1 MLAGGRYPQSV
12 FRALK
17 LGKEGRE
24 LRRRFPEPWR
34 LGEMLAAD
42 RLDILPGED
51 RTWSVTTVDGFLS
64 EAAEDAIKVAE
75 GLAQR
80 EGRSLPSEVLKA
92 IGISCGLAI
101 EEPLRMYVRSG
112 GAEADRQARQQ
123 YRSDYEAGRELAEDQ
138 FYGDP
143 ERWIKTAPA
152 MASGIEMLID
162 MTFGPALTYNA
173 MEPPVQEPGVFLGGF
188 TARMAELIRRY
199 IEGGRDKELR
209 ARADQAG
216 TASDERTK
224 VLREVE
230 AEFRA
235 KGNYSGA
242 EMIAETDRR
251 MAERADD

>member
-1 MLAGGRYPQSV
+1 M

-17 LGKEGRE
+17 LGKEARD

-51 RTWSVTTVDGFLS
+51 RPWSPTDVDRFLS
-64 EAAEDAIKVAE
+64 EAAEDAIKIAE
-75 GLAQR
+75 GLARR
-80 EGRSLPSEVLKA
+80 EGRTLPSEVLKA
-92 IGISCGLAI
+92 VGIACGLAV
-101 EEPLRMYVRSG
+101 EEPLRAYVQSG
-112 GAEADRQARQQ
+112 GAEADRRARQDF
-123 YRSDYEAGRELAEDQ
+123 RADYDAGRQLAENQ

-143 ERWIKTAPA
+143 EKWIKTAPA
-152 MASGIEMLID
+152 MSSGVEILVD
-162 MTFGPALTYNA
+162 MSFGPALTYNA
-173 MEPPVQEPGVFLGGF
+173 MEPPVQESGVFLGGF
-188 TARMAELIRRY
+188 TSRMAELVRHY
-199 IEGGRDKELR
+199 IVGRDDELR
-209 ARADQAG
+209 AMSEKTRVN
-216 TASDERTK
+216 SEERTK

-251 MAERADD
+251 MAQRAKER